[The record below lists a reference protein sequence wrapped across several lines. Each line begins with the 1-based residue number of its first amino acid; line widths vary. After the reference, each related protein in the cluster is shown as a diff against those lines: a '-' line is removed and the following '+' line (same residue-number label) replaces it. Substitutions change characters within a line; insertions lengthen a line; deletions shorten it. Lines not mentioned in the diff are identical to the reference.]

1 MAGSLSCALLV
12 LLLVSV
18 WLFPTAGDYPRN
30 IKSIVT
36 KLTSCTQDAL
46 RGQESRVQV
55 ELPPGAAFGVENKK
69 VQLDNDK
76 VEQSNREIALLYCEM
91 FKVLS
96 GTSTV
101 LFPTEN
107 MASTARNMWG
117 SKFSGKVLSIDVK
130 PSKGMGKLRSRKF
143 SAEEQE
149 AALLGSDGVYVPD
162 ETELLLIV
170 GPRIKDYKKIK
181 KLHDKFGAGTLFVL
195 INPYL
200 DAALALTKTLD
211 DETKETVDWID
222 STFVNIFTYKPP
234 LLEGASKE
242 LLLYH
247 EYKGKWLLAEKTVD
261 KGLLGME
268 SVTFSTILES
278 EKKLDKNSI
287 AKAAMRQQE

>member
-1 MAGSLSCALLV
+1 MGLTLWVLISIWLLQ
-12 LLLVSV
+12 LVS
-18 WLFPTAGDYPRN
+18 GDYPKN
-30 IKSIVT
+30 IKNIVT
-36 KLTSCTQDAL
+36 KLTSCTQNAL
-46 RGQESRVQV
+46 RKQESRVQV
-55 ELPPGAAFGVENKK
+55 ELPPGAAFGVETKK
-69 VQLDNDK
+69 AQTDNDK
-76 VEQSNREIALLYCEM
+76 VMQSNREIALLYCEM

-107 MASTARNMWG
+107 EASVARNMWG

-149 AALLGSDGVYVPD
+149 AALLGTDGVYVPD

-170 GPRIKDYKKIK
+170 GPRMKDYKKIK
-181 KLHDKFGAGTLFVL
+181 KLHGKFGDGTLFIL

-200 DAALALTKTLD
+200 DAAVQLTKSLD
-211 DETKETVDWID
+211 DETKETIEWID
-222 STFVNIFTYKPP
+222 QTFTNVFTYKPP
-234 LLEGASKE
+234 VAEGVVGKD

-247 EYKGKWLLAEKTVD
+247 EYDGKWLLAEKTMD

-268 SVTFSTILES
+268 SVTFKTILES
-278 EKKLDKNSI
+278 DKKPDKTSI
-287 AKAAMRQQE
+287 SSAAKGQQG